1 MEPTEKQVKQ
11 MKSWLDEMSKL
22 EDEINRIDTSRRV
35 LGRDYYELSLA
46 EIRVQL
52 NRVKKGK

>member
-1 MEPTEKQVKQ
+1 MEPTEKQVKR
-11 MKSWLDEMSKL
+11 MKSWLDKMSKL